1 MFAMEQLLLKEY
13 NNLPA
18 NLQIEVLHFIQF
30 LAQKAKNQQDTSN
43 PQPEK
48 RVPLTFADF
57 HFPENGSTY
66 SRSEIYGDD
75 GR

>member
-1 MFAMEQLLLKEY
+1 MEQLLLKEY

-30 LAQKAKNQQDTSN
+30 LAQKAKNQQDTTN

-48 RVPLTFADF
+48 RR
-57 HFPENGSTY
+57 H
-66 SRSEIYGDD
+66 
-75 GR
+75 

>member
-1 MFAMEQLLLKEY
+1 MEQLLLKEY

-18 NLQIEVLHFIQF
+18 HLQIEVQHFIQF
-30 LAQKAKNQQDTSN
+30 LAQKAKKQQGTPN
-43 PQPEK
+43 PQADEV

-57 HFPENGSTY
+57 HFPENGRTY
-66 SRSEIYGDD
+66 SRSEIYGED

>member
-1 MFAMEQLLLKEY
+1 MEQLLLKEY

-18 NLQIEVLHFIQF
+18 HLQIEVLHFIQF
-30 LAQKAKNQQDTSN
+30 LAQKAKKQDVPN
-43 PQPEK
+43 PQTDDV

-57 HFPENGSTY
+57 HFPENGRTY
-66 SRSEIYGDD
+66 SRSEIYGED

>member
-1 MFAMEQLLLKEY
+1 MEQLLLKEY

-18 NLQIEVLHFIQF
+18 HLQIEVLHFIQF
-30 LAQKAKNQQDTSN
+30 LAQKAKKQDVPN
-43 PQPEK
+43 PQTGEV

-57 HFPENGSTY
+57 HFLENGRTY
-66 SRSEIYGDD
+66 SRSEIYGED